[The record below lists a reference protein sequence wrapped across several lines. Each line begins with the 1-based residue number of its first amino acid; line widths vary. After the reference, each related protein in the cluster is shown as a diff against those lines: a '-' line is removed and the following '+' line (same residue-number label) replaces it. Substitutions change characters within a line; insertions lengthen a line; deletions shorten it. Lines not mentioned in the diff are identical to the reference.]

1 MLAINFLCFSVFCE
15 SQNTEKHRKLMLLLL
30 LLLKLML
37 LLLYTYMVSGD
48 TLLPLLYGTA
58 VPSTGRSRRT
68 KLIAMN
74 TLLVSSPTRQ
84 MNMCE
89 GHLANI
95 TCHNSTPHFYTA
107 SLWDVL
113 WQAVRVSKRRELF
126 ATADFST
133 KNLLALL

>member
-1 MLAINFLCFSVFCE
+1 
-15 SQNTEKHRKLMLLLL
+15 
-30 LLLKLML
+30 
-37 LLLYTYMVSGD
+37 
-48 TLLPLLYGTA
+48 
-58 VPSTGRSRRT
+58 
-68 KLIAMN
+68 
-74 TLLVSSPTRQ
+74 

-95 TCHNSTPHFYTA
+95 TCHNLTPHYTA

-133 KNLLALL
+133 KNYLALLEISSLRTNGIGNLYKLNLAPRRRRPWLGGPLSDDNRQYQTVSVSPHSCRKMSAETK